1 MAYKK
6 KSKKSKKHIDSVVAH
21 IISTFN
27 NTLVSITTPEG
38 DVLLRGSAGKLGF
51 KGARKGTPFAAGQI
65 GSTLAKDMQAMGVK
79 NVEVNMKGPGSGRE
93 SVVRSF
99 QGAGLH
105 ISVLRDVT
113 PLPHNGCRAPKKRRV

>member
-27 NTLVSITTPEG
+27 NTLVAITTPEG

-65 GSTLAKDMQAMGVK
+65 GSTLAKDMQAKGVK
-79 NVEVNMKGPGSGRE
+79 NVEVNMKGPSSGR
-93 SVVRSF
+93 
-99 QGAGLH
+99 
-105 ISVLRDVT
+105 
-113 PLPHNGCRAPKKRRV
+113 